1 MFSTQLSFLILKLP
15 KFQIYPQ
22 WEHSVFKKGKQEF
35 FENDEGV
42 PPSL

>member
-1 MFSTQLSFLILKLP
+1 MFSTELSFLILKLP